1 MLYCTIMS
9 HFYLSHYVSGATRVK
24 QTHRHI
30 AEIKYLSEDVSEKGP
45 RILLRIL
52 SQISDLVSFRISDFK
67 LRMRPTQI
75 KLESM
80 HCCHFPSP
88 DGFQFSFTS
97 QMSSTFPCS
106 QTNLLCPNCTAYIGR
121 LVEHLFFFIK
131 KRVEKT
137 GFEEA

>member
-97 QMSSTFPCS
+97 KCLQLSHAAKQICCA
-106 QTNLLCPNCTAYIGR
+106 QTALLILEGLWNIC
-121 LVEHLFFFIK
+121 FFL
-131 KRVEKT
+131 
-137 GFEEA
+137 